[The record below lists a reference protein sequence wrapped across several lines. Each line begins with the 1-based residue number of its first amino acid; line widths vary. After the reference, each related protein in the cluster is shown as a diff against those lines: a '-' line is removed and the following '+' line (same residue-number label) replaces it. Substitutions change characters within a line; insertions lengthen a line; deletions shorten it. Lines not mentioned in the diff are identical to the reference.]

1 MSENRE
7 PRISHLT
14 KPRTRTLISSYRPF
28 LESLTRSALTAYYR
42 AHVVNWPSF
51 FNNQLGWFPRLAL
64 CSLPPR
70 SGWLSRKKRK
80 KITFFFAFSTPK
92 QPPAD
97 PHQAAVKAKSAN
109 FHPKTEF
116 LLFFFTFFGFF
127 SCSSLYTTLCRLLL
141 SHLAHRWK
149 PIGSFL
155 FLLFPLSEHGG
166 PISKMGNR
174 EKKYSETQNCISRPD
189 KSNASRSSVQLDTQ
203 KPSSFRGKARLRI
216 PPKFSSRFSTSLP
229 VMWKDFTV
237 TFSCFLRRLF

>member
-51 FNNQLGWFPRLAL
+51 LTISCLFPRSPL
-64 CSLPPR
+64 SSITPG
-70 SGWLSRKKRK
+70 SGFLFWKLK
-80 KITFFFAFSTPK
+80 KILPFFSLRNSAKARTSWPQLIGSPSWKCRFLPKNRVSSLFFAFF
-92 QPPAD
+92 A
-97 PHQAAVKAKSAN
+97 
-109 FHPKTEF
+109 
-116 LLFFFTFFGFF
+116 FF

-155 FLLFPLSEHGG
+155 FLLFPFSD
-166 PISKMGNR
+166 SKMGNSLSDFR
-174 EKKYSETQNCISRPD
+174 E
-189 KSNASRSSVQLDTQ
+189 
-203 KPSSFRGKARLRI
+203 
-216 PPKFSSRFSTSLP
+216 
-229 VMWKDFTV
+229 
-237 TFSCFLRRLF
+237 